1 MNGEHTLED
10 HTEALEEL
18 GVRMIEQK
26 AMDVAGQCTIYIRA
40 HPDMSLSDIRQSPE
54 FQQREIRQHQCRFLP
69 PGILCVSL
77 QTFPCFW
84 YYEMYPSC

>member
-26 AMDVAGQCTIYIRA
+26 AMDVAGQCAIYTSA
-40 HPDMSLSDIRQSPE
+40 KPGVSAAGDPATAMPLSAARQPV
-54 FQQREIRQHQCRFLP
+54 RVP
-69 PGILCVSL
+69 ANVSL
-77 QTFPCFW
+77 LLVL
-84 YYEMYPSC
+84 